1 METLYSLILLSPMIL
16 EKRNLTVGEEAQF
29 RADEYLAL
37 IEKGIAKPK
46 NKDEYEALK
55 DEREAK
61 QAEEEAKRVKAYAIL
76 EQEKLK
82 ESVVQLARE
91 LDDTLELIED
101 EEFVER
107 FSKAKMAEVNASL
120 IVERDDLQNRLG
132 SIVEDIASLP
142 LKELR
147 AKYKREEKE

>member
-1 METLYSLILLSPMIL
+1 MVWLKS
-16 EKRNLTVGEEAQF
+16 NLTVGEEVKFEAE
-29 RADEYLAL
+29 EYLAL

-46 NKDEYEALK
+46 DKEEYEALK
-55 DEREAK
+55 AEYEAK
-61 QAEEEAKRVKAYAIL
+61 KVEAEARKVKAYAIL

-82 ESVVQLARE
+82 ESVVQLAKE

-101 EEFVER
+101 EEFVEK
-107 FSKAKMAEVNASL
+107 FSKTKLAEANASL
-120 IVERDDLQNRLG
+120 IVERDDLQNRLE